1 MIFLKLGGL
10 VMEKIKELKTPETSL
25 LCEIKY
31 FALFSALKK
40 LSQQGKLTTAYCQKA
55 NVAIAEKYGVLQY
68 PI

>member
-1 MIFLKLGGL
+1 MKKMEESHKPDSL
-10 VMEKIKELKTPETSL
+10 V

-31 FALFSALKK
+31 FTLFSALKK
-40 LSQQGKLTTAYCQKA
+40 LSQQGKLTQAYCQKA

>member
-1 MIFLKLGGL
+1 MK
-10 VMEKIKELKTPETSL
+10 KIEEPHKSDSLL

-31 FALFSALKK
+31 FALFSVLKK
-40 LSQQGKLTTAYCQKA
+40 LSQQRKLTAAYCQKA

>member
-1 MIFLKLGGL
+1 MK
-10 VMEKIKELKTPETSL
+10 KIEEPHKPDPLL
-25 LCEIKY
+25 LCKIKY

-40 LSQQGKLTTAYCQKA
+40 LSQQGKLTQAYCQKA

>member
-1 MIFLKLGGL
+1 MKK
-10 VMEKIKELKTPETSL
+10 MEESKTPNPLL

-40 LSQQGKLTTAYCQKA
+40 LSQQGKLTAAYCQKA
-55 NVAIAEKYGVLQY
+55 NVAIAKKYGVLQY

>member
-1 MIFLKLGGL
+1 MK
-10 VMEKIKELKTPETSL
+10 KIEEPHKSDSLL

-31 FALFSALKK
+31 FALFSVLKK
-40 LSQQGKLTTAYCQKA
+40 LSQQGKLTAAYCQKA